1 MIEPLLISS
10 SLLIGK
16 EVMTQTIT
24 NSTKNIYSGIE
35 KIMTNE
41 NMEFNQVL
49 DNLDINTKLDI
60 INSFI
65 KEMESSNKLLSE
77 TTRKSL
83 KYIENISMKYLD
95 LNGEVTQKYP
105 FNPNGSQNSCAGC
118 ISSNG
123 RHLAMMPHPERTF
136 LEWQWPD
143 YEGNEIHNW
152 TPWIK
157 LFIKCRSASRFYT
170 FRLNDAGNGW
180 L

>member
-24 NSTKNIYSGIE
+24 NSTIYSGIE

-49 DNLDINTKLDI
+49 ENLDINTKLDI

-83 KYIENISMKYLD
+83 KYIENILKIIEVEISNINIEIEEHKKKWFNRIRTSNCRMMINNLVNHVKILD
-95 LNGEVTQKYP
+95 NRFEL
-105 FNPNGSQNSCAGC
+105 
-118 ISSNG
+118 
-123 RHLAMMPHPERTF
+123 L
-136 LEWQWPD
+136 
-143 YEGNEIHNW
+143 
-152 TPWIK
+152 IK
-157 LFIKCRSASRFYT
+157 FI
-170 FRLNDAGNGW
+170 NI
-180 L
+180 

>member
-49 DNLDINTKLDI
+49 ENLDINTKLDI

-83 KYIENISMKYLD
+83 KYIENILKIIEVEISNINIEIEEHKKKWFNRIRTSNCRMMINNLVNHVKILD
-95 LNGEVTQKYP
+95 NRFEL
-105 FNPNGSQNSCAGC
+105 
-118 ISSNG
+118 
-123 RHLAMMPHPERTF
+123 L
-136 LEWQWPD
+136 
-143 YEGNEIHNW
+143 
-152 TPWIK
+152 IK
-157 LFIKCRSASRFYT
+157 FI
-170 FRLNDAGNGW
+170 NI
-180 L
+180 

>member
-83 KYIENISMKYLD
+83 KYIENILKIIEVEISNINLEIEEHKKKWFNRIRTSNCRTMINNLVNHVKILD
-95 LNGEVTQKYP
+95 NRFEL
-105 FNPNGSQNSCAGC
+105 
-118 ISSNG
+118 
-123 RHLAMMPHPERTF
+123 L
-136 LEWQWPD
+136 
-143 YEGNEIHNW
+143 
-152 TPWIK
+152 IK
-157 LFIKCRSASRFYT
+157 FI
-170 FRLNDAGNGW
+170 NI
-180 L
+180 

>member
-41 NMEFNQVL
+41 NTEFNQVL

-65 KEMESSNKLLSE
+65 KEMESSNKLFSE

-83 KYIENISMKYLD
+83 KYIENILKII
-95 LNGEVTQKYP
+95 EVEISNINIEIEEHKKKW
-105 FNPNGSQNSCAGC
+105 FNRGQN
-118 ISSNG
+118 
-123 RHLAMMPHPERTF
+123 
-136 LEWQWPD
+136 
-143 YEGNEIHNW
+143 
-152 TPWIK
+152 IK
-157 LFIKCRSASRFYT
+157 LQ
-170 FRLNDAGNGW
+170 NDDKQFS
-180 L
+180 

>member
-10 SLLIGK
+10 SLIIGK

-83 KYIENISMKYLD
+83 KYIENILKIIEVEISNINIEIEEHKKKWFNRIRRSNCREMINNLVNHVKILD
-95 LNGEVTQKYP
+95 DRFEL
-105 FNPNGSQNSCAGC
+105 
-118 ISSNG
+118 
-123 RHLAMMPHPERTF
+123 L
-136 LEWQWPD
+136 
-143 YEGNEIHNW
+143 
-152 TPWIK
+152 IK
-157 LFIKCRSASRFYT
+157 FI
-170 FRLNDAGNGW
+170 NI
-180 L
+180 

>member
-83 KYIENISMKYLD
+83 KYIENILKIIEVEISNINIEIEEHKKKWFNRIRTSNCRTMINNLVNHVKILD
-95 LNGEVTQKYP
+95 NRFEL
-105 FNPNGSQNSCAGC
+105 
-118 ISSNG
+118 
-123 RHLAMMPHPERTF
+123 L
-136 LEWQWPD
+136 
-143 YEGNEIHNW
+143 
-152 TPWIK
+152 IK
-157 LFIKCRSASRFYT
+157 FI
-170 FRLNDAGNGW
+170 NI
-180 L
+180 